1 LGTVTAS
8 LNPAPLSATLMALLQ
23 KVPDRAAPSAA
34 TPAEPAGETPNRG
47 GKSGPATGGRG
58 RFLDIE
64 V

>member
-1 LGTVTAS
+1 VTAS

-23 KVPDRAAPSAA
+23 KVPDRTAPATAPADPAA
-34 TPAEPAGETPNRG
+34 ETPNRG
-47 GKSGPATGGRG
+47 GKSGSATGGRG